1 MPRGRQAFMSVIC
14 ELHKSI
20 ILVDSLMRSVK
31 ADCKD
36 FCTNLIFWPINCRQC
51 NYSQVVRVCKHS
63 SLTETNVII
72 RSVILDVVQLSMKTY
87 RTFKTV
93 QIIFYLCQLLRQNFN
108 YLCSEYIELTDSLIS
123 SLNHCVSVFCEI
135 KIVLMLILIWIY
147 MSCHSIP

>member
-1 MPRGRQAFMSVIC
+1 MIHKKEEAVNIQASP
-14 ELHKSI
+14 K
-20 ILVDSLMRSVK
+20 
-31 ADCKD
+31 
-36 FCTNLIFWPINCRQC
+36 
-51 NYSQVVRVCKHS
+51 
-63 SLTETNVII
+63 LTW
-72 RSVILDVVQLSMKTY
+72 SVILDVVQLSMKTY

-147 MSCHSIP
+147 MSCHSIPQSLFLSTATTD

>member
-20 ILVDSLMRSVK
+20 LLVDSLMRSVK

-36 FCTNLIFWPINCRQC
+36 FCTNLIFGLKIADNVMIHRKEEAVNIQA
-51 NYSQVVRVCKHS
+51 SHK
-63 SLTETNVII
+63 LTW
-72 RSVILDVVQLSMKTY
+72 SVILDVVQLSMKTY

-147 MSCHSIP
+147 ISCHSLP